1 MSTKFVS
8 VKCPEC
14 NAPLEV
20 EDGRKQIFCSY
31 CGAKIKIENEN
42 EYIYHNIDEARV
54 KQVETDHQFR
64 MRELELEEKQQERAL
79 KGRKIAYTIAAIFAV
94 IGIITIPIGVGVF
107 PLMFAMMIA
116 ICAYNAGEKAK
127 KRRILSPDQ
136 VQISEK
142 MRACVGQN
150 YTRALALYRSAGFEN
165 VSALPLCDLNIF
177 TASKN
182 GQVSEISINGIND
195 FEEGDVFLKTDNV
208 SILYHSTK

>member
-127 KRRILSPDQ
+127 KETYPLHRSSPNFRKNARLCRSKLHTCAGTLS
-136 VQISEK
+136 IC
-142 MRACVGQN
+142 R
-150 YTRALALYRSAGFEN
+150 F
-165 VSALPLCDLNIF
+165 
-177 TASKN
+177 
-182 GQVSEISINGIND
+182 
-195 FEEGDVFLKTDNV
+195 
-208 SILYHSTK
+208 